1 MLFNNAKPV
10 IRFTSRCCKL
20 TLRSYT
26 AFVQELSSDSH
37 AVSANIDRQRTLRL
51 AVIGMP
57 NAGKSTLI
65 NNIMGRKV
73 CAASPKVH
81 TTRVR
86 ARAFLNEGNSQI
98 VFIDT
103 PGIVDEKERNR

>member
-1 MLFNNAKPV
+1 MLY
-10 IRFTSRCCKL
+10 TSTKSITRLTNRCCKL

-26 AFVQELSSDSH
+26 ASVQELSSDTN
-37 AVSANIDRQRTLRL
+37 AVTENIGHQRTLRL
-51 AVIGMP
+51 AVIGVP

-65 NNIMGRKV
+65 NNLMERQV